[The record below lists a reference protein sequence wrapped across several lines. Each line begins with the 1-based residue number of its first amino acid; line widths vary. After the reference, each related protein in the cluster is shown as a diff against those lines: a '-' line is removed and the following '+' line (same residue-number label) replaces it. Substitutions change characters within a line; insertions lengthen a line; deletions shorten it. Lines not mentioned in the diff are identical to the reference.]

1 HGGKYLVNEE
11 LLSISIVLGAFYLS
25 LDIVKLGSLLP
36 LLILPR
42 PVLLVQVTIF
52 HVVTFLDTV
61 VGVEFPN
68 PGLCWVLLPGSG
80 SGFEIKPRKGFRTGV
95 EAQVFGW
102 DPKVQFSESG
112 PGLIT
117 RGSGLKLDTK
127 VKARN
132 GAKVGIQDSSFE
144 IGVGVRFGT
153 RGPVE
158 IWDRGRGSG
167 FVTRV
172 KALVLGLE
180 LGFDYKIRV
189 RVEVEVGIWNQSRSL
204 GFRSEVRA
212 QISCFR
218 IGTGVGFKDSGRVEF
233 GTRNGGLC

>member
-1 HGGKYLVNEE
+1 MSRSCFGTRVKLQERGRVTSLGKV
-11 LLSISIVLGAFYLS
+11 SKSSRGKVLGQ
-25 LDIVKLGSLLP
+25 G
-36 LLILPR
+36 
-42 PVLLVQVTIF
+42 
-52 HVVTFLDTV
+52 
-61 VGVEFPN
+61 
-68 PGLCWVLLPGSG
+68 
-80 SGFEIKPRKGFRTGV
+80 
-95 EAQVFGW
+95 
-102 DPKVQFSESG
+102 
-112 PGLIT
+112 
-117 RGSGLKLDTK
+117 
-127 VKARN
+127 N

-180 LGFDYKIRV
+180 LGFDFKIRV

-233 GTRNGGLC
+233 GTRNGGWC